1 MFVISFIVVGC
12 LNIYKKKD
20 GDDLLEKLL
29 PDYIYKAICNINY
42 DGLNEI
48 KLRTNRPVIVNIM
61 GCYYYLNDYGITN
74 NYNNLIYCKQGVIA
88 EILKCV
94 SNNSLYS
101 INDQLIKGYINYSA
115 GVRIGVSGEVVSER
129 GNIST
134 IKNIS
139 SLNIR
144 IPHNI
149 KNCSLNVYPFLLNN
163 NRIRSTLI
171 ISSPGAGK
179 TTFLRDLICQISSKN
194 SNECVLVIDERGEIS
209 GNNMIRLGDNV
220 DVILNSTKQFG
231 FSNGIRSLS
240 PTVIAVDELNLLN
253 DLDAIEQALTSGVSI
268 IATIHAKNINELK
281 QKKLFANVLKMGVF
295 ERFIVLNGVS
305 RPGTLEGVYNQNFD
319 CIYY

>member
-1 MFVISFIVVGC
+1 M
-12 LNIYKKKD
+12 
-20 GDDLLEKLL
+20 
-29 PDYIYKAICNINY
+29 
-42 DGLNEI
+42 
-48 KLRTNRPVIVNIM
+48 
-61 GCYYYLNDYGITN
+61 
-74 NYNNLIYCKQGVIA
+74 
-88 EILKCV
+88 
-94 SNNSLYS
+94 
-101 INDQLIKGYINYSA
+101 
-115 GVRIGVSGEVVSER
+115 
-129 GNIST
+129 
-134 IKNIS
+134 
-139 SLNIR
+139 
-144 IPHNI
+144 
-149 KNCSLNVYPFLLNN
+149 LNN

-268 IATIHAKNINELK
+268 IATIHSKNINELK

-305 RPGTLEGVYNQNFD
+305 GPGTLEGVYNQNFD